1 MTGGDEGRPG
11 ERPITSFD
19 SGLQHERTA
28 LAWERTAIAVMIA
41 GLVLGRFAAS
51 HEFWLFAALGLLQTA
66 FGAGLLVW
74 AGIRYE
80 DLHGPLRQGVDIV
93 HPGAT
98 RVVGIVTVVAIG
110 LGLVLALVVTGRDLV
125 W

>member
-1 MTGGDEGRPG
+1 MTQ
-11 ERPITSFD
+11 ERPTTSFD
-19 SGLQHERTA
+19 PGLQHERTA

-41 GLVLGRFAAS
+41 GLVFGRFAAV
-51 HEFWLFAALGLLQTA
+51 HEFWMFAAIGLLQTA

-74 AGIRYE
+74 TGVRYE

-93 HPGAT
+93 HPRAT
-98 RVVGIVTVVAIG
+98 RLVGIVTVTTIG
-110 LGLVLALVVTGRDLV
+110 LGLVLALVVTGRDLL

>member
-1 MTGGDEGRPG
+1 VRE
-11 ERPITSFD
+11 ERPTTSFD

-41 GLVLGRFAAS
+41 GLVFSRFAAV
-51 HEFWLFAALGLLQTA
+51 HEFWVFAGIGLLQTA

-74 AGIRYE
+74 SGSRYE
-80 DLHGPLRQGVDIV
+80 DLHGPLREGVDIV
-93 HPGAT
+93 HPRAT
-98 RVVGIVTVVAIG
+98 QVVGLVTVVGIG
-110 LGLVLALVVTGRDLV
+110 LGLVLAVVVTGRDLI